1 MDHHVTAAARM
12 PINQPKLSRLVLGK
26 LDDISQ
32 AKLEDCL
39 RALGHDI
46 EIGLGGQAVAPWN
59 GSDEGAR

>member
-1 MDHHVTAAARM
+1 M
-12 PINQPKLSRLVLGK
+12 PINQPKLSRLVFGK
-26 LDDISQ
+26 LDHISQ